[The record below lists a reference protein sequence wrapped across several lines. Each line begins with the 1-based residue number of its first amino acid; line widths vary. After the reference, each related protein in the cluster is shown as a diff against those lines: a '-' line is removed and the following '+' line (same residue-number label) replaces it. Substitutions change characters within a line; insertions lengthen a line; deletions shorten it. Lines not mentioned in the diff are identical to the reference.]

1 MTPLGIYIHI
11 PFCLSKCAY
20 CDFYSRCGNKNEY
33 KAYTD
38 AVASHIEE
46 AHLRSSDYEVDTIY
60 FGGGTPTAIGE
71 KNLIKILGAV
81 LRAFRVS
88 EDCEVTCE
96 ANPNS
101 VTYPM
106 LKRLRRAGFNR
117 ISFGMQSADRAE
129 LRTLGRTHTFED
141 VKTAVDAARR
151 AKFRNISLDLMYGL
165 PSQTTES
172 FLNSLDA
179 AIALSP
185 EHISCYSLKIEEG
198 TPLAE
203 RPETLFLPSDDDQ
216 ADMYLAAVT
225 RLSDEGF
232 QQYEIS
238 NFAKEG
244 FFSRHNMKYW
254 TLGEYWGFGPSAHSL
269 VGKKRFSYIRD
280 TALYIDAI
288 ENRDQVI
295 DKMETI
301 NESACCGEY
310 LMLGLRTADGI
321 SGDILE
327 KKYLTYFDEIEK
339 VLLKYH
345 KTHHAEFDGIRWH
358 LTPEGF
364 LISNRIIG
372 DVLDALESSEHL
384 VRPFNGYVKPM
395 GDEHLK
401 VQTQENFK

>member
-20 CDFYSRCGNKNEY
+20 CDFYSKCGNKNEY
-33 KAYTD
+33 KEYTD
-38 AVASHIEE
+38 AVVSHISE

-71 KNLIKILGAV
+71 KNLIKILGAI
-81 LRAFRVS
+81 LRSFRVS
-88 EDCEVTCE
+88 EKCEVTCE

-106 LKRLRRAGFNR
+106 LKRLRRAGFSR
-117 ISFGMQSADRAE
+117 LSFGMQSADKSE
-129 LRTLGRTHTFED
+129 LRTLGRTHSFDD
-141 VKTAVDAARR
+141 VRAAVEMARR
-151 AKFRNISLDLMYGL
+151 AKFSNLSLDLMYGL
-165 PSQTTES
+165 PSQTTET
-172 FLNSLDA
+172 FLDSLDA

-185 EHISCYSLKIEEG
+185 EHISCYCLKIEEG

-203 RPETLFLPSDDDQ
+203 RPETLFLPSDDEQ

-225 RLSDEGF
+225 RLRDEGYM
-232 QQYEIS
+232 QYEIS

-244 FFSRHNMKYW
+244 FESRHNMKYW

-288 ENRDQVI
+288 ANRDEVI
-295 DKMETI
+295 DKIETI
-301 NESACCGEY
+301 NESARCGEY
-310 LMLGLRTADGI
+310 LMLGLRTRYGI
-321 SGDILE
+321 SGDVLE
-327 KKYLTYFDEIEK
+327 KRYLTYFDEIEK
-339 VLLKYH
+339 VLLRYH
-345 KTHHAEFDGIRWH
+345 KTGHTEFDGHNWS

-372 DVLDALESSEHL
+372 DVLDALESSKHL
-384 VRPFNGYVKPM
+384 VRPLNGYVRK
-395 GDEHLK
+395 E
-401 VQTQENFK
+401 